1 MQALLLRK
9 NSINCGGGLIS
20 LDQPVVM
27 GILNITPD
35 SFFESSRVGSNHQL
49 LVQAEKMLLDGA
61 QILDIGGQSTRPG
74 AILIDWEGEG
84 KRVVPAIELLNKHFP
99 EAILSIDTFYAKVA
113 EESVAAGAH
122 IINDISAGEADA
134 DMFPLLQKLQVPYI
148 MMHKKGSINTMQN
161 NPTYGNIVLEIVD
174 YFSKRLAE
182 LRALGVADVILDPGF
197 GFGKTL
203 EHNYELLQKLDR
215 FKLLELPLLV
225 GVSRKSMIQ
234 KVLGLSASESLNG
247 TTALHMV
254 ALERGAKILRVHDV
268 KEAVECVKLFQSLG
282 NIG

>member
-1 MQALLLRK
+1 MQALLRK
-9 NSINCGGGLIS
+9 NSINCDGSLIS

-61 QILDIGGQSTRPG
+61 QILDLGGQSTRPG
-74 AILIDWEGEG
+74 AILIDWEEER

-161 NPTYGNIVLEIVD
+161 NPIYGNIVLEIVD

>member
-1 MQALLLRK
+1 LQALLRK
-9 NSINCGGGLIS
+9 NSINCGGSLIS

-61 QILDIGGQSTRPG
+61 QILDLGGQSTRPG
-74 AILIDWEGEG
+74 AILIDWEEER

-161 NPTYGNIVLEIVD
+161 NPIYGNIVLEIVD

>member
-1 MQALLLRK
+1 LQALLRK
-9 NSINCGGGLIS
+9 NSINCGGSLIS

-35 SFFESSRVGSNHQL
+35 SFFESSRVGSNDQL

-74 AILIDWEGEG
+74 ATLIDWEEER
-84 KRVVPAIELLNKHFP
+84 KRVVPAIELLSKHFP

-122 IINDISAGEADA
+122 IINDISAGEADSE
-134 DMFPLLQKLQVPYI
+134 MFPLLQKLQVPYI
-148 MMHKKGSINTMQN
+148 MMHKKGSISTMQN
-161 NPTYGNIVLEIVD
+161 NPKYGNIVLEIVD

-182 LRALGVADVILDPGF
+182 LQALGVADVILDPGF

-215 FKLLELPLLV
+215 LKLFELPILV

-234 KVLGLSASESLNG
+234 KVLQTSASDSLNG
-247 TTALHMV
+247 TSALHMI
-254 ALERGAKILRVHDV
+254 ALERGANILRVHDV
-268 KEAVECVKLFQSLG
+268 KEAVQCVKLFQSLV